1 MNYYVPQRARRRMNA
16 GIADMGRAGGSGDP
30 PRRLDALAQD
40 PVARIARSKR
50 RALLMR
56 VSLIL
61 ALRIGVAHAQVGS
74 MLDDRVTQQSVRD
87 TICRPGYAEAV
98 APPFD
103 ELMAHKDRM
112 LAERG
117 MDAEDGFSLALDR
130 RVPIVL
136 GGSPDAPANL
146 DLLPWAGKRG
156 ERRKARAAVML
167 KRCVCEGKLSLAHAQ
182 AVIVGNWSIV
192 YSGFG
197 HRSCD
202 VSRHDTATPGDSG
215 GDAAFQNDGDK
226 RERDD
231 TGENGRSGAGSVQR
245 HQPAVAPSARTSGRP
260 ATPS

>member
-1 MNYYVPQRARRRMNA
+1 M
-16 GIADMGRAGGSGDP
+16 RAG
-30 PRRLDALAQD
+30 
-40 PVARIARSKR
+40 
-50 RALLMR
+50 
-56 VSLIL
+56 LIL
-61 ALRIGVAHAQVGS
+61 ALRIGVAHAQDGS
-74 MLDDRVTQQSVRD
+74 MLNDRVTQQSVGD

-98 APPFD
+98 APPFE

-117 MDAEDGFSLALDR
+117 MDAEDGFGLALDR

-167 KRCVCEGKLSLAHAQ
+167 KRCVCEGKLSLAQAQ
-182 AVIVGNWSIV
+182 AAIVGNWSMV

-202 VSRHDTATPGDSG
+202 LSRHDTATHGDSG
-215 GDAAFQNDGDK
+215 DAAGFESDGDK
-226 RERDD
+226 GGRDD
-231 TGENGRSGAGSVQR
+231 SGESGRSGAGSVER
-245 HQPAVAPSARTSGRP
+245 RERAVAPAARTSYRP
-260 ATPS
+260 PAPS